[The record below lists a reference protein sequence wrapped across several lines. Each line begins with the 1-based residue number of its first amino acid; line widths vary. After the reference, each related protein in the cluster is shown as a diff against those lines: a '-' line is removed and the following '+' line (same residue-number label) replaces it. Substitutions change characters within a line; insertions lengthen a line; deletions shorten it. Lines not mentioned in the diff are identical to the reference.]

1 MRRSVSTPD
10 ETLRRE
16 LKIRH
21 TAGLSIFDKLRGAS
35 SGDENN
41 TVLNAR
47 YYLSN
52 KVILPR
58 EIKDAIMSSYS
69 PLYQKH

>member
-35 SGDENN
+35 SGDDKLRGASSGDE
-41 TVLNAR
+41 
-47 YYLSN
+47 
-52 KVILPR
+52 ILR
-58 EIKDAIMSSYS
+58 
-69 PLYQKH
+69 

>member
-21 TAGLSIFDKLRGAS
+21 TAGLSIFDKLRSAS
-35 SGDENN
+35 SGGE
-41 TVLNAR
+41 
-47 YYLSN
+47 
-52 KVILPR
+52 ILR
-58 EIKDAIMSSYS
+58 
-69 PLYQKH
+69 